1 MKTLIEG
8 SWDDARAIA
17 SSAFTKLK
25 SERLPVVLCIGRTLA
40 VDAKSLVDL
49 PTYATSA
56 MDGYAVSGSGP
67 WRIIGEVKAG
77 LPMKTAL
84 ESGQAVGIAT
94 GAVIPENTFGVIR
107 WEVAQVNGD
116 SLTGS
121 VTKDQEIRPP
131 AHECKAGDV
140 IIESGTQL
148 NPAMIGLLAA
158 AGFDEIDVVV
168 QPRVALVLLGDEIQL
183 SGIPRDGLV
192 RDALGP
198 QLPGWLG
205 AMGAQIISTQ
215 YISDELELV
224 ISALNDACAHADIVI
239 TTGGTAQGPRDYL
252 HGALEAI
259 QAQILIDT
267 VKVRPGHPM
276 LLARK
281 GEVAILGLPGNP
293 QSAVVALVSLG
304 QPVIASQVGQ
314 RQKELAVVTTASEL
328 TAPEDFTRLII
339 GNLIDAHFHVAPYL
353 GSAMLRGLAHSE
365 GFAVVT
371 KAVTGAGEQVRWLDL
386 PA

>member
-1 MKTLIEG
+1 MSALIEG

-17 SSAFTKLK
+17 QSTFKQLK
-25 SERLPVVLCIGRTLA
+25 SEKLPVAQCVKRTLA
-40 VDAKSLVDL
+40 VDARSLLDL

-67 WRIIGEVKAG
+67 WTIIGEVKAG
-77 LPMKTAL
+77 LPMKGAL
-84 ESGQAVGIAT
+84 ESGAAVGIAT
-94 GAVIPENTFGVIR
+94 GAVIPEGTFGIIR
-107 WEVAQVNGD
+107 WESAKVDGAQLNGD
-116 SLTGS
+116 
-121 VTKDQEIRPP
+121 VIKDQDVRPP
-131 AHECKAGDV
+131 AHECIAGDV
-140 IIESGTQL
+140 IVNKGTVL

-158 AGFDEIDVVV
+158 AGFDEIDVVL
-168 QPRVALVLLGDEIQL
+168 QPKVALVLLGDEIQR

-198 QLPGWLG
+198 QLPGWLS

-215 YISDELELV
+215 YISDEFDLV
-224 ISALNDACAHADIVI
+224 VSALKDACAHADIVI

-252 HGALEAI
+252 HGALDAI
-259 QAQILIDT
+259 GADILIDT

-293 QSAVVALVSLG
+293 QSAIVALVSLG
-304 QPVIASQVGQ
+304 QPVIASQLGQ
-314 RQKELAVVTTASEL
+314 THKKLAKVITASEL
-328 TAPEDFTRLII
+328 TAPADFTRLII
-339 GNLIDAHFHVAPYL
+339 GNLIDGQFHVAPYL
-353 GSAMLRGLAHSE
+353 GSAMLRGLAHSD
-365 GFAVVT
+365 GFAIVT
-371 KAVTGAGEQVRWLDL
+371 KALTGAGEQVRWLYL

>member
-17 SSAFTKLK
+17 SNAFTKLK
-25 SERLPVVLCIGRTLA
+25 SERLPVALCIGRTLS

-116 SLTGS
+116 SLTGP
-121 VTKDQEIRPP
+121 VAKDQEIRPP

-205 AMGAQIISTQ
+205 AMGAQIVSTQ

-224 ISALNDACAHADIVI
+224 VSALNDACAHADIVI

-353 GSAMLRGLAHSE
+353 GSAMLRGLAHSD

>member
-1 MKTLIEG
+1 
-8 SWDDARAIA
+8 
-17 SSAFTKLK
+17 
-25 SERLPVVLCIGRTLA
+25 
-40 VDAKSLVDL
+40 
-49 PTYATSA
+49 
-56 MDGYAVSGSGP
+56 
-67 WRIIGEVKAG
+67 
-77 LPMKTAL
+77 MKTAL

-116 SLTGS
+116 SLTGP
-121 VTKDQEIRPP
+121 VAKDQEIRPP

-205 AMGAQIISTQ
+205 AMGSQIVSTQ

-339 GNLIDAHFHVAPYL
+339 GNLIDAYFHVAPYL
-353 GSAMLRGLAHSE
+353 GSAMLRGLAHSD